1 MGKRVLITGAAGNLG
16 GLLARR
22 LLKDEVLL
30 HLLVHRQDVSPELKA
45 GRILPFGR
53 VWEVLWTGLIR
64 SFILPGSFSSII
76 RKSF

>member
-45 GRILPFGR
+45 KDNVNVFSGEFGKCFGR
-53 VWEVLWTGLIR
+53 G
-64 SFILPGSFSSII
+64 
-76 RKSF
+76 